1 MATSGEHPVEGVTE
15 LVQEGA
21 HLPWCEQS
29 WAVGRGLGEVH
40 HQHDVR
46 AMVLAFGRVVLL
58 LQVVHPRTA
67 LLPFAWE
74 EVGIE

>member
-1 MATSGEHPVEGVTE
+1 MATGGEHPVQGVTE

-21 HLPWCEQS
+21 YLAWCEQS

-40 HQHDVR
+40 HQHNVR
-46 AMVLAFGRVVLL
+46 TMVLTFVRVVLL
-58 LQVVHPRTA
+58 LQVVHPCTT

-74 EVGIE
+74 EVGVE